1 MSVTEAV
8 KQIKVQ
14 NKLNFDKKEIILF
27 ITNFIL
33 ATIFSFSGFSVD
45 FSPFGV
51 SFCASAGKRYII
63 ISALGA
69 SLGYILSGDS
79 ICSLRYIASILA
91 LIVILGA
98 LKPFKE
104 IRDNM
109 LTPVISTFVC
119 LLVTG
124 LALAFSKKITVFSL
138 LLCFSESLLGAVS
151 AFLFK
156 EVRSIF

>member
-1 MSVTEAV
+1 MSVSEAV

-14 NKLNFDKKEIILF
+14 REIDINRKELIVYIV
-27 ITNFIL
+27 NFIFGVL
-33 ATIFSFSGFSVD
+33 FSFSGFNTN

-51 SFCASAGKRYII
+51 AFCSSGGKKYIV

-79 ICSLRYIASILA
+79 IGSLRYIATILA

-119 LLVTG
+119 LFVTG
-124 LALAFSKKITVFSL
+124 LALAFSEKITVFSL
-138 LLCFSESLLGAVS
+138 LLCFSESLLGALL
-151 AFLFK
+151 AYLFK